1 MSLAGPTV
9 DRAGQGGAPDPT
21 GPPSRVGNLQ
31 VDQAATDGAGFPPNS
46 LGGPTRQPP
55 TSAEIDAVIAAAM
68 ANAPP
73 APPPIDIGLEGESP
87 AAAILSMHSN
97 RIASVRSLTPLMT
110 NILPSAIGS
119 DGRVNLFVGNL
130 PYRVRWQ
137 DLKDL
142 FRKAGTVLRADVS
155 LGPDNRS
162 RGYGNVLMGSRED
175 AARAIDRF
183 NGFMWQTRTLEVRPD
198 RLPPEYEPQPH
209 VHHKPMFGFMP
220 PPMHNFAGGGGGGGW
235 PPRPPPQGPPFG
247 GGPFPPH
254 LGPASSHSGGPGHPQ
269 AFGRSSALA
278 NHAPPAIPPIGAS
291 PLAGSLTSGTSA
303 ATGAPGAPGNVP
315 GLANLGGGPGGP
327 NWSHSGRDTL
337 APFGA
342 LPVTDQ
348 SQLPLPRS
356 KSPGSLATSRL
367 ALDRPPSPGNANDDA
382 LGRAP
387 GANRIGPPFAGG
399 VKNALS
405 PEVGTAPLRRLSGG
419 QDAAPTLPI
428 APPTIALNGLAGQAK
443 DLGAPATL
451 VDRVVFVKN
460 LSLATQWQD
469 LKDLFRPA
477 GVVIRADVATGPD
490 GQARGFGTVLFASK
504 DDALN
509 AVSMFNNHE
518 VDGRVLHV
526 QTERQTLEDKQI
538 QPIHPIEPFP
548 SFKASSSVWTQP
560 PPAPLNTAEPFVV
573 GGASPASSGPS
584 PSNARVPWQLNTAG
598 VGEGGPP
605 SARREMPDD
614 LRNARHVRHP
624 GPINLPPFPAVNEMN
639 VLSPLQTR
647 NLPPMT
653 PSMPGF
659 VFNAYP
665 RTPPVHPQFL
675 SAGMGPFSPGAPVTS
690 PMYNA
695 RNPFLNPA
703 PGAPVHRTP
712 QHPQGPQGSAAL
724 GTPTT
729 QAFPQNTAH
738 GGAGPPGGRVGEDEY
753 FPRVASPPL
762 DARKRLSPSLEEDLA
777 KHTTALSLDPVAE
790 TTNSSPTPKG
800 TTPPA
805 NGRSSFDN
813 AARQQLA
820 VGSGPWNSDRRASWS
835 EVAGANGH

>member
-1 MSLAGPTV
+1 M
-9 DRAGQGGAPDPT
+9 
-21 GPPSRVGNLQ
+21 
-31 VDQAATDGAGFPPNS
+31 
-46 LGGPTRQPP
+46 
-55 TSAEIDAVIAAAM
+55 
-68 ANAPP
+68 
-73 APPPIDIGLEGESP
+73 
-87 AAAILSMHSN
+87 ILTH
-97 RIASVRSLTPLMT
+97 P
-110 NILPSAIGS
+110 
-119 DGRVNLFVGNL
+119 
-130 PYRVRWQ
+130 
-137 DLKDL
+137 
-142 FRKAGTVLRADVS
+142 
-155 LGPDNRS
+155 
-162 RGYGNVLMGSRED
+162 
-175 AARAIDRF
+175 DRF

-220 PPMHNFAGGGGGGGW
+220 PPMHNFPGGGG
-235 PPRPPPQGPPFG
+235 PFRPHVGPPF

-254 LGPASSHSGGPGHPQ
+254 LGPASSHAGPQ

-291 PLAGSLTSGTSA
+291 PLAGSLTSGTSGA
-303 ATGAPGAPGNVP
+303 AGAPGAPGNV
-315 GLANLGGGPGGP
+315 GGGGA
-327 NWSHSGRDTL
+327 WSHSGHSTL

-342 LPVTDQ
+342 LPVSDQ
-348 SQLPLPRS
+348 NPLPLRS
-356 KSPGSLATSRL
+356 KSPGSLAPSRL
-367 ALDRPPSPGNANDDA
+367 PSDPTTASPANDDLLA
-382 LGRAP
+382 RSGRIP
-387 GANRIGPPFAGG
+387 PPFS
-399 VKNALS
+399 NALS
-405 PEVGTAPLRRLSGG
+405 PEVSTAPLRRLSGG

-428 APPTIALNGLAGQAK
+428 APPAIALNGLAGQAK

-504 DDALN
+504 DDALK

-538 QPIHPIEPFP
+538 QPIHPIEPPFP
-548 SFKASSSVWTQP
+548 SFKPSPSVWTQP
-560 PPAPLNTAEPFVV
+560 SLPPLNTTDQFS
-573 GGASPASSGPS
+573 ASPSSGHS
-584 PSNARVPWQLNTAG
+584 PNNARVPWQLNTASVTD
-598 VGEGGPP
+598 VGAPA
-605 SARREMPDD
+605 ARRELPDD
-614 LRNARHVRHP
+614 LRNSKLRHP

-665 RTPPVHPQFL
+665 RTPPVPPQFL
-675 SAGMGPFSPGAPVTS
+675 AAGMGPFSPGAPVTS
-690 PMYNA
+690 PMYNT
-695 RNPFLNPA
+695 RNAFLNAA
-703 PGAPVHRTP
+703 PGAPVHRN
-712 QHPQGPQGSAAL
+712 PQGSAAL

-729 QAFPQNTAH
+729 QAFPQNAVH
-738 GGAGPPGGRVGEDEY
+738 GTAGPPGGRVSDVEY

-762 DARKRLSPSLEEDLA
+762 DARRRLSPSLEEDLA
-777 KHTTALSLDPVAE
+777 KQTTALSLDPVIE
-790 TTNSSPTPKG
+790 TANSSPTPK
-800 TTPPA
+800 PPA
-805 NGRSSFDN
+805 PANGGGRSSFDN
-813 AARQQLA
+813 GARQPLA
-820 VGSGPWNSDRRASWS
+820 VGSGPWNSERRASWS

>member
-9 DRAGQGGAPDPT
+9 DRPGQGGTASDST
-21 GPPSRVGNLQ
+21 GPPSRHSNLQ
-31 VDQAATDGAGFPPNS
+31 VDQAAPDAAAAAGFHPNA

-55 TSAEIDAVIAAAM
+55 TSAEIDAVIAAAI

-73 APPPIDIGLEGESP
+73 APPPIEIGLE
-87 AAAILSMHSN
+87 
-97 RIASVRSLTPLMT
+97 ASVRSLTPLMT

-220 PPMHNFAGGGGGGGW
+220 PPMHNFAGGGW

-254 LGPASSHSGGPGHPQ
+254 LGPAPSHTGGPGHPQ

-278 NHAPPAIPPIGAS
+278 SHAPPAIPPIGAS
-291 PLAGSLTSGTSA
+291 PLAGSLTSGTSGA
-303 ATGAPGAPGNVP
+303 AGAPGAPGTVP
-315 GLANLGGGPGGP
+315 GLGG
-327 NWSHSGRDTL
+327 
-337 APFGA
+337 
-342 LPVTDQ
+342 DQ
-348 SQLPLPRS
+348 NSLPLPRS
-356 KSPGSLATSRL
+356 KSPGSLAPARLPSDPTTS
-367 ALDRPPSPGNANDDA
+367 SPGKPNDDL

-387 GANRIGPPFAGG
+387 GAGRIGPPFAG

-405 PEVGTAPLRRLSGG
+405 PEVNTAPLRRLSGG
-419 QDAAPTLPI
+419 QDTAPTLPI
-428 APPTIALNGLAGQAK
+428 APPAIALNGLAGQAK

-504 DDALN
+504 DDALK

-538 QPIHPIEPFP
+538 QPIHPIEPPFP
-548 SFKASSSVWTQP
+548 SFKPSSSVWTQP
-560 PPAPLNTAEPFVV
+560 SLPPLNTTEQFSVS
-573 GGASPASSGPS
+573 GASPASSGHS
-584 PSNARVPWQLNTAG
+584 PNNARIPWALNTVSVNDGG
-598 VGEGGPP
+598 VPT
-605 SARREMPDD
+605 ARRELPDD
-614 LRNARHVRHP
+614 LRNNSRQVRHP

-675 SAGMGPFSPGAPVTS
+675 SPGMGPFSPGAPVTS
-690 PMYNA
+690 PMYSA

-703 PGAPVHRTP
+703 PGAPVHRN
-712 QHPQGPQGSAAL
+712 PQGSAAL

-729 QAFPQNTAH
+729 QAFPQNAAH
-738 GGAGPPGGRVGEDEY
+738 GTAGPPGGRVSDG
-753 FPRVASPPL
+753 P
-762 DARKRLSPSLEEDLA
+762 KRLSPSLEEDLA
-777 KHTTALSLDPVAE
+777 AQTTALTLDPVIE
-790 TTNSSPTPKG
+790 TANSSPTPKG
-800 TTPPA
+800 SQNTPPA
-805 NGRSSFDN
+805 NGGRSSFDN
-813 AARQQLA
+813 NTRQPLA